1 MAHETRPAREALLL
15 AAVDRALAGDW
26 PSAHAVAQEHEG
38 DPVADW
44 LHAVV
49 HRMEGDLANAR
60 YWYRRC
66 RREPR
71 RYWYRRCRREPR
83 EGVSTAQ
90 ELGEIKAH
98 LAG

>member
-26 PSAHAVAQEHEG
+26 PSAHVVAQEHEG

-60 YWYRRC
+60 YWYS
-66 RREPR
+66 
-71 RYWYRRCRREPR
+71 RCRREPR

>member
-1 MAHETRPAREALLL
+1 
-15 AAVDRALAGDW
+15 
-26 PSAHAVAQEHEG
+26 
-38 DPVADW
+38 
-44 LHAVV
+44 
-49 HRMEGDLANAR
+49 MEGDLANA
-60 YWYRRC
+60 
-66 RREPR
+66 